1 MSLNQQRGAFN
12 LYAVVIL
19 SALLAA
25 AAMAALFSMRSERNL
40 FAEGAAKAGKMAAD
54 SSAGGAIE
62 AARSALAA
70 ASASSSQMR
79 KCIIDGKMVVSN
91 TDCTDQ
97 NKTTKVIKIQDS
109 RGFEAPKKP
118 VKPAAEPTAEKLR
131 DQMIDKQTQ

>member
-79 KCIIDGKMVVSN
+79 KCIIDGK
-91 TDCTDQ
+91 
-97 NKTTKVIKIQDS
+97 TTKVIKIQDS